1 MTSSPKERLL
11 LTLEPRVSST
21 TQPEHIEAILKRLLP
36 NCDMQA
42 VLASVEPQDDSGGLG
57 IEVTDDSR

>member
-21 TQPEHIEAILKRLLP
+21 EQPEHIKAILKRLLRD
-36 NCDMQA
+36 NDMRA
-42 VLASVEPQDDSGGLG
+42 VLVSVEPRDDSGGLG
-57 IEVTDDSR
+57 SEVTDVSR